1 MADAN
6 QDMWQWIATGAIGLL
21 NAIGLYKLQKIDDMP
36 EKYVMKADCQ
46 QDNFVRKDDFQQVRT
61 EIREDIRNS
70 EAKLLDAINRV
81 HDRLD
86 KRREEVRS
94 GG

>member
-1 MADAN
+1 MADVN
-6 QDMWQWIATGAIGLL
+6 QDLWQWVATGAIGLL

-46 QDNFVRKDDFQQVRT
+46 QDKFVRKDEFHQVRI
-61 EIREDIRNS
+61 EIREDIRSS

-94 GG
+94 NG